1 MRRRYTRSRLSSARL
16 RRDRLIT
23 LGLGLALALL
33 AIWEIGALAVA
44 HRRAPRDDDW
54 RAATAAVDSGFQ
66 DGELVTF
73 APPWVDPV
81 GRQWLGHRLAL
92 DDAAR
97 MDAGRYAGIWEVTIR
112 GAASDDVKG
121 LGAPVSEQ
129 TFGAVRV
136 RHFQRKAPTVTW
148 DTRTR
153 GSIYEVAFTPRK
165 CVRLGAV
172 REGGPPV
179 KQTFAGATLGTELH
193 VAAGLTDFRDRKE
206 NWSTARVAALVDG
219 VEVAAARVGNDGWVH
234 LPVATTTPGTHEVAF
249 QATVDTV
256 GEKTNL
262 NVCVAAEART
272 P

>member
-1 MRRRYTRSRLSSARL
+1 MRARL
-16 RRDRLIT
+16 PT
-23 LGLGLALALL
+23 VGLGLGLGLGLALL

-54 RAATAAVDSGFQ
+54 RRATAAVDSGFVA
-66 DGELVTF
+66 GELVTF
-73 APPWVDPV
+73 APAWVDPV
-81 GRQWLGHRLAL
+81 GRMWLGHRIPL

-97 MDAGRYAGIWEVTIR
+97 MDAGRYAGIWEVSIR
-112 GAASDDVKG
+112 GASSEDVRG
-121 LGAPVSEQ
+121 LGAPTSDQ

-136 RHFQRKAPTVTW
+136 RHFARKAPTITW
-148 DTRTR
+148 DTRAR
-153 GSIYEVAFTPRK
+153 AAIYEVAFTPRK

-172 REGGPPV
+172 R
-179 KQTFAGATLGTELH
+179 AGAPTKQVFPAVPLGTELH

-234 LPVATTTPGTHEVAF
+234 LPVAATTPGPHEVAF
-249 QATVDTV
+249 QATVDSV

-262 NVCVAAEART
+262 IVCVAAEART